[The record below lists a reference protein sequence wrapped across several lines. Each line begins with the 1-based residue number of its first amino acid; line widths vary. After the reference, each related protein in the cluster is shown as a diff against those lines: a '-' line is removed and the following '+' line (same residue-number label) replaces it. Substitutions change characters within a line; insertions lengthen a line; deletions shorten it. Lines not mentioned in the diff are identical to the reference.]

1 MRSKGYV
8 PDIALDRLDGVI
20 RKQVLRKADRL
31 MFEYQAQSRE
41 ERKWHGYR
49 EPEDDDLLRRPKKK
63 VRFNPCPT
71 EGRNKKRRSTKC
83 GVDELVHQV
92 NVSFILLPPSSENDP
107 TLSFQRIRLTV

>member
-31 MFEYQAQSRE
+31 MFDYQAQSRE
-41 ERKWHGYR
+41 QRKWRGYR
-49 EPEDDDLLRRPKKK
+49 ESEDDGLSMRPKNK

-71 EGRNKKRRSTKC
+71 EGRNRRRRSTNC
-83 GVDELVHQV
+83 GVDELAHQV
-92 NVSFILLPPSSENDP
+92 NVSFILLPPSSANDLTSP
-107 TLSFQRIRLTV
+107 FQRIRLTV